1 MCQAGTQMLEEW
13 DFPEEVFIPIGYQYE
28 PRTTGE
34 FKALA
39 GALQVANW
47 AAGMTGYNDGRDT
60 WVLDMN
66 NSAFPIDEEAL
77 EGAILEA
84 QDRIEK
90 AKLALV
96 NGPN

>member
-1 MCQAGTQMLEEW
+1 MPKPAIRSLEGW
-13 DFPEEVFIPIGYQYE
+13 GFPEEVFIPIRYQYQ
-28 PRTTGE
+28 PNKTGE

-47 AAGMTGYNDGRDT
+47 VAGMTGCNDGRDT
-60 WVLDMN
+60 WALDMDN
-66 NSAFPIDEEAL
+66 NAFPIDEEAL
-77 EGAILEA
+77 ERAILEA

-96 NGPN
+96 NRPN

>member
-1 MCQAGTQMLEEW
+1 MLKEW
-13 DFPEEVFIPIGYQYE
+13 DFPKEVFIPIRYQYE
-28 PRTTGE
+28 PNKTGE

-39 GALQVANW
+39 GAPQAVNW
-47 AAGMTGYNDGRDT
+47 AAGMTGCNDGRDT
-60 WVLDMN
+60 WALDMDN
-66 NSAFPIDEEAL
+66 NAFPIDEEAL
-77 EGAILEA
+77 ERAILEA

>member
-1 MCQAGTQMLEEW
+1 MLEEW
-13 DFPEEVFIPIGYQYE
+13 DFPEEVFIPIRYQYE
-28 PRTTGE
+28 PNKTGE

-39 GALQVANW
+39 GALQVVNW

-60 WVLDMN
+60 WALDMDKN
-66 NSAFPIDEEAL
+66 AFPIDEEAL
-77 EGAILEA
+77 ERAILEA
-84 QDRIEK
+84 RDQIEK